1 MSQDIS
7 RRQFVRTTLLTGFG
21 IAAAGGA
28 SWPAFAASQ
37 ALVPGKE
44 KLIIRSLRF
53 YDLETPAYLLESW
66 ITPVNLFFVR
76 NHMSEPTEFDAA
88 SYPLKVSGEVENPL
102 QLTLAELRNMG
113 HATVANTLECAGNG
127 RAFYQP
133 HVPGVQWELGAVG
146 NAQWTG
152 PRLKDVLTRA
162 VVKSSGKFVAFF
174 GLDEPPSKVPKFVR
188 GIPIEKAMDAD
199 TLLALQMNGATLTKH
214 HGYPVRALTP
224 GWIGAA
230 SCKWL
235 AEIRVLD
242 KEYEGNFM
250 KPGYR
255 MPVNPVTKGGDII
268 GDTTPIT
275 GLNVKSLITHPQDGM
290 KVKASHAVQISGVAW
305 AGEADIT
312 AVEISEDAGRT
323 WQQTQLGRDQSK
335 YAWRLWQYV
344 WRPAQPGE
352 YTLMARASDNKG
364 RTQPDDPR
372 WNPSGYLWNGIQRV
386 RVHVES

>member
-1 MSQDIS
+1 
-7 RRQFVRTTLLTGFG
+7 
-21 IAAAGGA
+21 
-28 SWPAFAASQ
+28 
-37 ALVPGKE
+37 
-44 KLIIRSLRF
+44 
-53 YDLETPAYLLESW
+53 
-66 ITPVNLFFVR
+66 
-76 NHMSEPTEFDAA
+76 
-88 SYPLKVSGEVENPL
+88 
-102 QLTLAELRNMG
+102 
-113 HATVANTLECAGNG
+113 
-127 RAFYQP
+127 
-133 HVPGVQWELGAVG
+133 
-146 NAQWTG
+146 
-152 PRLKDVLTRA
+152 
-162 VVKSSGKFVAFF
+162 
-174 GLDEPPSKVPKFVR
+174 
-188 GIPIEKAMDAD
+188 
-199 TLLALQMNGATLTKH
+199 
-214 HGYPVRALTP
+214 
-224 GWIGAA
+224 
-230 SCKWL
+230 
-235 AEIRVLD
+235 
-242 KEYEGNFM
+242 M

-364 RTQPDDPR
+364 CTQPDDPR